1 MAAWFTGWSNWL
13 GQVTGAPSVDYALSA
28 MILAAASIGNP
39 DYSPTNYQTFLL
51 TVFVMLIHACISSMP
66 TLWVAKFNFYGSTFN
81 IIALFIVVIL
91 IPSTVTS
98 DPKFNPSDLVWSIRN
113 NTEWPDGVAVIMSFV
128 AIIWTMSG
136 MLHDYH
142 WSKLMI

>member
-13 GQVTGAPSVDYALSA
+13 GQVTGAPSVDYGLSA
-28 MILAAASIGNP
+28 MVLAAASIGNP
-39 DYSPTNYQTFLL
+39 DYTPTNYQTFLL

-66 TLWVAKFNFYGSTFN
+66 TLWIARFNSYGSTFN

-91 IPSTVTS
+91 IPLTVTS
-98 DPKFNPSDLVWSIRN
+98 DPKFNPSNFVWSIQN
-113 NTEWPDGVAVIMSFV
+113 NTEWPDGVAIIMSFV

-142 WSKLMI
+142 WSKLTV